1 MNIKQIVKTTV
12 ATALAVG
19 SLAFAAKQDASV
31 VKIAYFTGAL
41 CEAPFQVAW
50 LNGYFKE
57 EFDKIGQKF
66 EMVRVGENTT
76 LNELIVTGKADAG
89 FDLLATRL
97 QPIENGLPITFVTGL
112 HTGCTKFYV
121 KKGSKI
127 KSAKDSRGKKIGVV
141 GLTDSSV
148 MQYRRKLRDAGII
161 SDGANAEV
169 EFVVYTANDLPI
181 ALDKGAVDIIGLH
194 DPIAAT
200 AEEQYGFTKILD
212 TTTDEKL
219 GLEYCCQAFVTLKLL
234 KNNPQAAAAIR
245 RAAQRGA
252 AYVAA
257 EPRKVAQLQID
268 HEIVAGKV
276 DFNTKLLESY
286 NFIPSAALGLDTF
299 KKVARELQATG
310 ILKKKTNIDKF
321 IKDHYVNF
329 DELGIKLPD
338 GFVYDPKTGT
348 FTEVWEAPDPSVLR
362 RKM

>member
-1 MNIKQIVKTTV
+1 MNFKKLLKV
-12 ATALAVG
+12 AVAAALAF
-19 SLAFAAKQDASV
+19 STSTFAAKKDNV

-41 CEAPFQVAW
+41 CEAPFQIAM
-50 LNGYFKE
+50 LKGYFKE
-57 EFDKIGQKF
+57 EFEKIGQKF

-121 KKGSKI
+121 KKGSSI
-127 KSAKDSRGKKIGVV
+127 NSVKDSKGKKIGVV

-148 MQYRRKLRDAGII
+148 MQYRRRLRDAGII
-161 SDGANAEV
+161 SDGAGAEV

-181 ALDKGAVDIIGLH
+181 ALEKGAVDIIGLH

-200 AEEQYGFTKILD
+200 AEEQYGFKKILD

-234 KNNPQAAAAIR
+234 KKNPKAAAAIR
-245 RAAQRGA
+245 IAAQRGA

-268 HEIVAGKV
+268 NEIVAGKV

-286 NFIPSAALGLDTF
+286 NFVPSAALGLETF

-310 ILKKKTNIDKF
+310 VLQNKTNIEKF

-329 DELGIKLPD
+329 EDYGIKLPD
-338 GFVYDPKTGT
+338 GYVYDPKTEK
-348 FTEVWEAPDPSVLR
+348 FTEVWEVPDPSILR